1 MANKYLFVLAL
12 IIIHTT
18 AKSYLFG
25 ATYANTV
32 QYIQYNKY
40 VPKKKEKKEKSGQP
54 RDDEEI
60 SAGYFMSFVFFFCS
74 LFSFFFADWNIK
86 MLDGKFIHNVSR

>member
-1 MANKYLFVLAL
+1 MAEKNNFRGMGERCVFFSSFFFVLVVFVVAAMANKYLFVLAL

-40 VPKKKEKKEKSGQP
+40 VPKKKEKKKKVANRETMK
-54 RDDEEI
+54 R
-60 SAGYFMSFVFFFCS
+60 
-74 LFSFFFADWNIK
+74 
-86 MLDGKFIHNVSR
+86 